1 MPLLDR
7 SRAATS
13 RGISFEVNG
22 RGAPVVLLAPAATRA
37 AIWHTF
43 QVPALT
49 GLGYRVITVETRG
62 CPPSIVTP
70 GPYRMRDLVSDVA
83 EVITAVGSEPV
94 RLVGASLGAMVAQE
108 LCLAHPELVRSAAL
122 IGTRARTDHLR
133 RVAAQAGARRIRA
146 GGPTTADDARY
157 DAVGLVTSL
166 FSPRTFDDD
175 AAVADWLTLF
185 ETFPLR
191 GEGLAAQYDL
201 AADYGRDDDR
211 ISALRAVRTLC
222 LVIGFEH
229 DRVTPP
235 AACRAVA
242 DAIPGARYTQI
253 ADCGHFGF
261 LERPELV
268 NIALAGFLRA

>member
-1 MPLLDR
+1 M
-7 SRAATS
+7 
-13 RGISFEVNG
+13 
-22 RGAPVVLLAPAATRA
+22 
-37 AIWHTF
+37 H
-43 QVPALT
+43 
-49 GLGYRVITVETRG
+49 
-62 CPPSIVTP
+62 
-70 GPYRMRDLVSDVA
+70 DLVSDVA
-83 EVITAVGSEPV
+83 EVITAVGSAPM

-108 LCLAHPELVRSAAL
+108 LCLARPELVHSAAL

-133 RVAAQAGARRIRA
+133 RVAALASARRIR
-146 GGPTTADDARY
+146 GGATTGDDARY

-166 FSPRTFDDD
+166 FSPRTLDDD
-175 AAVADWLTLF
+175 AVVADWLTLF

-191 GEGLAAQYDL
+191 GEGLAAHYEL
-201 AADYGRDDDR
+201 AAGYGRDDDR
-211 ISALRAVRTLC
+211 ISALRAVRTPC

-235 AACRAVA
+235 GAGRAVA
-242 DAIPGARYTQI
+242 DAIPDARYTEI